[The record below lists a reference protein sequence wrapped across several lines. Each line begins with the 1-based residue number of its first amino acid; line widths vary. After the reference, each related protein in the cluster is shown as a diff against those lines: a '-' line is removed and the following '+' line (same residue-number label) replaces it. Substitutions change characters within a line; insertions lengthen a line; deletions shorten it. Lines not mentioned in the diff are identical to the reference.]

1 MKRLERRYAVTLP
14 GPIGGHAPPAVV
26 VVHAT
31 EAVGPGGSLVWES
44 ADGDLRVEITG
55 EVATVLAAP
64 AGTQWHPCLHAV
76 SLPPRAPDVRRAPA
90 DRPVAHSG
98 G

>member
-1 MKRLERRYAVTLP
+1 MRILERRYAVTLP

-31 EAVGPGGSLVWES
+31 DAVGPGGTLVWES
-44 ADGDLRVEITG
+44 VEGDLRVEITG

-64 AGTQWHPCLHAV
+64 AGTPNHPCLHAV
-76 SLPPRAPDVRRAPA
+76 ALPAGPLDFECTQAPSASRAMNP
-90 DRPVAHSG
+90 
-98 G
+98 